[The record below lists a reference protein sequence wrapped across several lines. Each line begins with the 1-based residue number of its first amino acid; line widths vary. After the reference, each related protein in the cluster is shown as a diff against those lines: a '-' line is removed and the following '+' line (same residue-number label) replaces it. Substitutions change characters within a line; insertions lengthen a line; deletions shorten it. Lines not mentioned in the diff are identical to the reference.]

1 MELDVIKK
9 MPIKMETV
17 IGDLSD
23 IKSEIK
29 VEDYCEPSVSV
40 TATTLVGQPQQHPHH
55 HPHEIESHMHHPQ
68 NNCWV
73 RKAYFFP
80 TL

>member
-40 TATTLVGQPQQHPHH
+40 TATTLSNVAQPQQHQHH
-55 HPHEIESHMHHPQ
+55 HAHDLEPHMHHPQ

-73 RKAYFFP
+73 
-80 TL
+80 